1 MNHLPWRVALI
12 HCSPSNATKYD
23 APVYNAVHSHAGPV
37 TAEAIFLN
45 REELPVRPIYYD
57 PIHDFGEPAGH
68 LCPPASPF
76 ASCTPPNLIPRH
88 NEEAFICRP
97 CLGAMH
103 TACIA
108 VTSSIREEAVTGPN
122 LAACRLLPL

>member
-12 HCSPSNATKYD
+12 HCSPSNAIKYD
-23 APVYNAVHSHAGPV
+23 AHVHNAVMDSHAGPV

-76 ASCTPPNLIPRH
+76 ASCTPPNLIPH
-88 NEEAFICRP
+88 HTEEAFICRP
-97 CLGAMH
+97 MPWRNA
-103 TACIA
+103 
-108 VTSSIREEAVTGPN
+108 E
-122 LAACRLLPL
+122 LASL